1 MDEPVC
7 IRSFE
12 NRSLAEFAH
21 SLLAERGIRATIWA
35 DDRAGWLPQP
45 SPLFPLHHE
54 AGVRLL
60 VAAEDAARAV
70 ACLDEARAGSA

>member
-1 MDEPVC
+1 MNEPVC
-7 IRSFE
+7 VRTFE
-12 NRSLAEFAH
+12 NRSLAEFAQ
-21 SLLAERGIRATIWA
+21 SLLESQGIRATIWA

-60 VAAEDAARAV
+60 VAAEDAERAV
-70 ACLDEARAGSA
+70 KCLDEAREG